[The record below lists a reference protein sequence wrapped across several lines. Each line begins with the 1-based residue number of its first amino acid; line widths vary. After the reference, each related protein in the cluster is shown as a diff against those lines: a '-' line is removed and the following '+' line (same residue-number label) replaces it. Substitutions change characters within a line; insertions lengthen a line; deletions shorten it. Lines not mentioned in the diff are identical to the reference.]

1 MALMVPLVLVGGMVI
16 SILLPDAPYSSME
29 NRPLEQMPALNA
41 SAIANGKFQAQA
53 QASFSDQF
61 PGREFF
67 IHGGYAVK
75 KLLGICQIDDVY
87 LGNGVLIQQ
96 PYSPDNAI
104 IDANTKAIQTFKENN
119 NINTLAMLVPT
130 AAQIQSSR
138 LPWKAPAANEQ
149 KVIDQ
154 VYQNLEGVS
163 TNIPVS
169 TALSDHKDE
178 YIYYRTDHHWT
189 SKGAYYGFCELIK
202 TLGFTA
208 PEEDQ
213 YDIYM
218 VDSDFTGSLARKT
231 GSINIDDQIHVYADK
246 KDPQYVVTYSNS
258 QKKTTSIYDTEALSK
273 NDSYEVFLGAN
284 QGLVTIES
292 DSSTGRN
299 LLLFKD
305 SYANS
310 MIQFLLPYFDSIVI
324 VDPRMY
330 YEDLKALISQSKITD
345 ALFLYNYNNF
355 VSDESLSDLM
365 VSTYQQQ
372 EEPAN

>member
-1 MALMVPLVLVGGMVI
+1 MALMVPLVLVAGMVI
-16 SILLPDAPYSSME
+16 SIVVPDAPYSSME
-29 NRPLEQMPALNA
+29 NRPLEQMPALNMNT
-41 SAIANGKFQAQA
+41 IANGKFQAQA

-67 IHGGYAVK
+67 IHGGYIVK

-87 LGNGVLIQQ
+87 LGNGVLIQE
-96 PYSPDNAI
+96 PYVPDQAI
-104 IDANTKAIQTFKENN
+104 IDANTKAVQTFKENTS
-119 NINTLAMLVPT
+119 INTLMMLVPT

-138 LPWKAPAANEQ
+138 LPWKAPVTNEQ
-149 KVIDQ
+149 QVIDQ
-154 VYQNLEGVS
+154 VYSSLEGVS
-163 TNIPVS
+163 TNLPVS
-169 TALSDHKDE
+169 TVLGDHKDE

-189 SKGAYYGFCELIK
+189 SKGAYYAFCELIK

-213 YDIYM
+213 YNIYL

-231 GSINIDDQIHVYADK
+231 GSINIDDQIHIYADK

-258 QKKTTSIYDTEALSK
+258 QKKTASIYDTEALKK

-284 QGLVTIES
+284 EGLVTIES

-299 LLLFKD
+299 LLMFKD

-324 VDPRMY
+324 VDPRLY
-330 YEDLKALISQSKITD
+330 YEDLNALISQSKITD

-372 EEPAN
+372 EN